1 VFLQRAIVRTRK
13 KSEEMQ
19 AIKRRL
25 LDDFL
30 RVKQRSSLFGAG
42 LIRTPALYR
51 ELEECI
57 TRRFRQFVGLAN
69 RLIVSNPLK
78 WAQIATL
85 EVLQPFLP
93 DDSELN
99 QVVERVFDNEFLRAR
114 EIETNRSE
122 AIRCATPRLKKL
134 TIRQQA
140 VVAIAKLWRA
150 NPMSSHKEIAELAD
164 KRRMRPP
171 WPDCSTWVEALA
183 KRENAVKTLFAKAR
197 KLARD

>member
-1 VFLQRAIVRTRK
+1 MPTRK
-13 KSEEMQ
+13 NSDQMQ

-25 LDDFL
+25 LDDVL
-30 RVKQRSSLFGAG
+30 RVQQRSLLFGAG

-51 ELEECI
+51 EWEECI

-93 DDSELN
+93 GDAELY
-99 QVVERVFDNEFLRAR
+99 QVVERVFDNEFLRER
-114 EIETNRSE
+114 EIETNRYDPITC
-122 AIRCATPRLKKL
+122 AIPRLKKL

-140 VVAIAKLWRA
+140 VVAIVKLWRA
-150 NPMSSHKEIAELAD
+150 NPMATHKEIAELAD
-164 KRRMRPP
+164 KRKMGLP
-171 WPDCSTWVEALA
+171 WPDCSTWTEALA
-183 KRENAVKTLFAKAR
+183 KKENAVKTLFSNAR
-197 KLARD
+197 KLTRE